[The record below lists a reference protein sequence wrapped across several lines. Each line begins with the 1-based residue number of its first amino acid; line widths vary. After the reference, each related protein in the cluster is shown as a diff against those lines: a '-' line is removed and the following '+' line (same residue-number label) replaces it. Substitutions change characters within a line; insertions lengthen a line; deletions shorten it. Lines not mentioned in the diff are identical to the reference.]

1 MSQPTAYA
9 KQTNFVQYASNNTAN
24 PYPPASIDQEFDNL
38 QTTLQQTLANI
49 ALLQRD
55 DGLLQNGIVS
65 IDALSEAV
73 KTIIGSEGF
82 NPRGAWD
89 NGVAYSARDVVEFGT
104 VTYVCVTSHVSNES
118 FVTDLAA
125 DRWIALT
132 SVTDAGDYIADA
144 QGYANDAQASEE
156 AAVVAQTAAEAALS
170 DALAIYGSIVAVQ
183 AAQAAA
189 EAAQAAAE
197 AAQAAAETAQAA
209 AETAETNAATAES
222 NAASSASSA
231 STSATTATTKASE
244 ASTSATNAASS
255 ATNAASSA
263 TAAAASETAAAASE
277 TAAAASKTA
286 AETAETNAETAQAAA
301 EAAVADAIAL
311 YGDATALSDAV
322 TAAEAAQT
330 AAETAETNAAAS
342 ASTASS
348 AAATA
353 TTKAGEAST
362 SATNAAASATDAAAS
377 AASAASNAT
386 AAGASASAAS
396 GSESVTT
403 AAKDAAEAAAVAAQ
417 EAQFF
422 AENAKADAET
432 AQASAEAA
440 AAALNATSTSSV
452 AIGTGAKSFTTQ
464 AGKQFYAGC
473 FVMIVSDA
481 APSTDYMFGQ
491 VTSYVGSTLDVSV
504 AVIGGSGTHTDWTIA
519 ISGARGANGTNGTD
533 GTDGTDGAPVGFKYT
548 GSGDEIPATPPT
560 AGQVAFNT
568 LFVHTATAIGISV
581 TDADTNSIGA
591 FLRTLDDSTNT
602 VKGHLYLRNETDPTT
617 WAVYSVSSINDND
630 TWIQVNVAHVDG
642 PNISITGTETW
653 RVFFVRTGDAGA
665 NGTPARNP
673 GIPFTTSSST
683 DNTTVSAGFIESDS
697 EFAPFTATNLTISL
711 TDAEANDVSTIL
723 QQIDG
728 GHFYVF
734 GVPESARMHF
744 IYSITG
750 APSLNAS
757 EDGLTFP
764 VSYVAGSDEVGTFG
778 GHSVSLMWLPPSG
791 ASGSFVEAGDA
802 GTGSLAVGSTATAG
816 DLSLVIGLF
825 AEAGNGCMV
834 AGNGAG
840 ADSPVANATILGNGA
855 WADHDA
861 STIVGTNGGDLG
873 ISGSMSIWNGQ
884 GDRVVFLSIS
894 SSTEDD
900 TATTLT
906 TDYSAASNNNQ
917 ALVSQS
923 PFGCCA
929 IKGRVLA
936 YDGTNNDVK
945 LWSVEAAAK
954 VVDGTASI
962 VGTPAITVVAADSGA
977 SAWDVDLV
985 IDDTNDAISVVV
997 TGETGKSI
1005 SWTVELA
1012 YMNK

>member
-82 NPRGAWD
+82 NPRGAWND
-89 NGVAYSARDVVEFGT
+89 GVAYSARDVVEFGT

-132 SVTDAGDYIADA
+132 SITDAGDYIADA

-156 AAVVAQTAAEAALS
+156 AAVVAQTAAEAALA

-183 AAQAAA
+183 DAQAAA

-197 AAQAAAETAQAA
+197 AAQAAAETAKTA
-209 AETAETNAATAES
+209 AETAETNAETAET

-244 ASTSATNAASS
+244 ASTSATNAATS
-255 ATNAASSA
+255 ATNASSSA
-263 TAAAASETAAAASE
+263 TAAAASETNAAVLA

-286 AETAETNAETAQAAA
+286 AETAQANAETAQAAA

-353 TTKAGEAST
+353 TTKASEAST
-362 SATNAAASATDAAAS
+362 SATNAAASATTASTKATEASTSASNAASSEANAAAS
-377 AASAASNAT
+377 AAAAQAAETNAETAETNAEAAQAAAEAAQSAAET
-386 AAGASASAAS
+386 AQAAS
-396 GSESVTT
+396 
-403 AAKDAAEAAAVAAQ
+403 EAAAVAL
-417 EAQFF
+417 
-422 AENAKADAET
+422 K
-432 AQASAEAA
+432 
-440 AAALNATSTSSV
+440 ATSTTSL
-452 AIGTGAKSFTTQ
+452 AIETGAKTFSTQ
-464 AGKQFYAGC
+464 AGKQFYVGC
-473 FVMIVSDA
+473 FVMITSDA
-481 APSTDYMFGQ
+481 APSTDYMFGR
-491 VTSYVGSTLDVSV
+491 VTSYIGTNLDVSV
-504 AVIGGSGTHTDWTIA
+504 DVIGGSGTHADWTIA
-519 ISGARGANGTNGTD
+519 ISGARGADGADGANGTNGTN
-533 GTDGTDGAPVGFKYT
+533 GADGADG
-548 GSGDEIPATPPT
+548 
-560 AGQVAFNT
+560 
-568 LFVHTATAIGISV
+568 
-581 TDADTNSIGA
+581 AD
-591 FLRTLDDSTNT
+591 
-602 VKGHLYLRNETDPTT
+602 
-617 WAVYSVSSINDND
+617 
-630 TWIQVNVAHVDG
+630 
-642 PNISITGTETW
+642 
-653 RVFFVRTGDAGA
+653 
-665 NGTPARNP
+665 GTPARNP

-683 DNTTVSAGFIESDS
+683 DNSTVSAGFIESDS

-840 ADSPVANATILGNGA
+840 ADSSAANATILGNGA

-884 GDRVVFLSIS
+884 GERVVFLSIS